1 MARVA
6 KAADGHAVQVHRL
19 HEMAQQRPL
28 QAQDVPSKEVREKA
42 RVMVWRVDKERKED
56 EWKEEG
62 KKGRT
67 VTVEGRHG
75 GEKGEMVERGKEK

>member
-28 QAQDVPSKEVREKA
+28 QAQDVPSEEVREKA
-42 RVMVWRVDKERKED
+42 RMMVWRVDKERKED
-56 EWKEEG
+56 EWKGEG
-62 KKGRT
+62 KKRKDGNS
-67 VTVEGRHG
+67 
-75 GEKGEMVERGKEK
+75 